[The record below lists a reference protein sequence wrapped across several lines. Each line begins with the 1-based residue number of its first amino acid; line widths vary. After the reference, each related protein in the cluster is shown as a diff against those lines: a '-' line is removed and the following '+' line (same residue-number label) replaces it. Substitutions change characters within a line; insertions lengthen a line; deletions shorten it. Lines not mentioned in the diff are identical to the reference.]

1 MIAPIKFQFVQIP
14 FVNSMKQDSFTETL
28 QRERAHLL
36 RAANDSFEN
45 WQSSDG
51 KGNLDQLLT
60 AATALRQSISD
71 ILKRQAADIRKN
83 DLIRLQSVL
92 HEALDE
98 RFQSGVKEYFERR
111 FKTLNDQVRR
121 DPLTGLFN
129 RAAFDER
136 INEEVAR
143 ALRYGRHLALM
154 MFDIDDF
161 KSVNDRFG
169 HQEGDRALI
178 HVARVLQASFRLSDP
193 VFRYGGDEFVAL
205 CPETTGTAMET
216 ASKRIENQ
224 RMLLSGEDEFLQS
237 IKISWGIAS
246 LPTDA
251 VNVFDLIQ
259 MADQRLY
266 HLKRERHLPTV

>member
-1 MIAPIKFQFVQIP
+1 
-14 FVNSMKQDSFTETL
+14 MKLDSFTETL
-28 QRERAHLL
+28 RQEREHLL
-36 RAANDSFEN
+36 RAANDSFGN
-45 WQSSDG
+45 WQSSDDR
-51 KGNLDQLLT
+51 GNLDQLL
-60 AATALRQSISD
+60 AAAKTLRQSINES
-71 ILKRQAADIRKN
+71 LKRLAAEIGKD
-83 DLIRLQSVL
+83 DLVRLQSVL

-129 RAAFDER
+129 RAAFEER
-136 INEEVAR
+136 IAEEVAR
-143 ALRYGRHLALM
+143 AIRYGRHLAMM
-154 MFDIDDF
+154 MFDVDDF
-161 KSVNDRFG
+161 KSVNDSFG

-178 HVARVLQASFRLSDP
+178 HVAKVLRASFRLSDP

-224 RMLLSGEDEFLQS
+224 RILLSGEDGFLRS
-237 IKISWGIAS
+237 IKISWGVAS

-266 HLKRERHLPTV
+266 RLKRERHLLTV